1 MKFCQIPRK
10 DSLMTTLVNKV
21 DIIIISITGMVPRPT
36 TLISTLT
43 ICSNNL
49 RTIFSE
55 IWKDIM
61 LSISAVILLPTN
73 TLAGAP
79 SVLTIYLREMISSI
93 WTLRLTSGKSVP
105 WLNKQTN
112 KVVIL
117 SPKESIIWSQHI
129 PTVLNDSI
137 IKNQKLKKEVKR
149 KIPNDIGLP
158 YHQMTFENRNKNS
171 FSWWSNTQLWFTS
184 RFNTKNCYMV
194 AIKDDW
200 KYTYNL
206 YLYQNTDWENCI
218 NTFYSYNSFWIW
230 AGTIFLAKI
239 ESFWFE

>member
-93 WTLRLTSGKSVP
+93 WTLRLISGKSVP
-105 WLNKQTN
+105 QLNKQTN

-117 SPKESIIWSQHI
+117 SPKESTIWSQHI
-129 PTVLNDSI
+129 PTVLNDWI
-137 IKNQKLKKEVKR
+137 IEISKAKKR
-149 KIPNDIGLP
+149 
-158 YHQMTFENRNKNS
+158 S
-171 FSWWSNTQLWFTS
+171 
-184 RFNTKNCYMV
+184 
-194 AIKDDW
+194 
-200 KYTYNL
+200 
-206 YLYQNTDWENCI
+206 
-218 NTFYSYNSFWIW
+218 
-230 AGTIFLAKI
+230 
-239 ESFWFE
+239 

>member
-1 MKFCQIPRK
+1 MKFCQIPIK
-10 DSLMTTLVNKV
+10 DRLMTTLVNKV

-55 IWKDIM
+55 IWKDIT

-105 WLNKQTN
+105 RLNKQTN

-129 PTVLNDSI
+129 PTVLNDI
-137 IKNQKLKKEVKR
+137 
-149 KIPNDIGLP
+149 
-158 YHQMTFENRNKNS
+158 
-171 FSWWSNTQLWFTS
+171 
-184 RFNTKNCYMV
+184 
-194 AIKDDW
+194 
-200 KYTYNL
+200 
-206 YLYQNTDWENCI
+206 
-218 NTFYSYNSFWIW
+218 
-230 AGTIFLAKI
+230 
-239 ESFWFE
+239 